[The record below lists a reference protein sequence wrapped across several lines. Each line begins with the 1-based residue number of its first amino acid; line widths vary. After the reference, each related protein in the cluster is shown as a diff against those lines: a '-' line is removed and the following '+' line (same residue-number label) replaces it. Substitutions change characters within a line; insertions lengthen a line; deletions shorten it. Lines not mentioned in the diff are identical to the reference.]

1 MRPSPNL
8 DLAPQLGMVPTAAL
22 VAYSQLL
29 ALPGAELEQAVTLE
43 LSRNPALIMDEPGQ
57 CGGCGLPA
65 EPPCPYCRAET
76 LRSRAGQPSSS
87 SAVARAPAAPET
99 WTDVLLRDLRLALPD
114 RDAAVAVVVVASLDE
129 RGYLTGELSELAR
142 AARTDTATVTHVL
155 RTLQECGPPGVGA
168 RDLRECLLLQID
180 RLAAAGGVKP
190 VARAIAADHLG
201 ALARGAFASI
211 ARQLGV
217 SADQVAEAR
226 VFIRRELV
234 PRPLLA
240 GCPGGDAADALP
252 VWPDV
257 AVTGQPGQPELLRVD
272 VLEEQRFPVRIDPA
286 FRRVARDEPAI
297 SALVRR
303 GDFFL
308 ARLRERWATM
318 RRITECVA
326 AERPDILAGEPQ
338 ADGRLTRSEIAAA
351 LGINPSTVSRATAGR
366 YVLLPSRRVLP
377 YAAFFDGSLGV
388 RSQLE
393 HIIAAEGRP
402 LSDSELCVRLQ
413 HAGHRVA
420 RRTVAKYRS
429 RLRVLPSIHR

>member
-1 MRPSPNL
+1 MRPSPSL

-43 LSRNPALIMDEPGQ
+43 LSRNPALVMDEPSQ

-65 EPPCPYCRAET
+65 EPPCPCCRAEA

-87 SAVARAPAAPET
+87 SAVARTPAAPEN
-99 WTDVLLRDLRLALPD
+99 WADVLLRELRLALPD
-114 RDAAVAVVVVASLDE
+114 RDAAVAVASRRREPRRAGLSH
-129 RGYLTGELSELAR
+129 RELPELAR

-155 RTLQECGPPGVGA
+155 RTLQDCGPPGVGA

-180 RLAAAGGVKP
+180 RGAAAGGVKP

-211 ARQLGV
+211 GRQLGV

-226 VFIRRELV
+226 LFIRRELV

-257 AVTGQPGQPELLRVD
+257 AVTEQPGQPELLRVD
-272 VLEEQRFPVRIDPA
+272 VLEEQRFPVRIDPS
-286 FRRVARDEPAI
+286 FRRVR
-297 SALVRR
+297 
-303 GDFFL
+303 
-308 ARLRERWATM
+308 
-318 RRITECVA
+318 
-326 AERPDILAGEPQ
+326 
-338 ADGRLTRSEIAAA
+338 
-351 LGINPSTVSRATAGR
+351 
-366 YVLLPSRRVLP
+366 
-377 YAAFFDGSLGV
+377 
-388 RSQLE
+388 
-393 HIIAAEGRP
+393 
-402 LSDSELCVRLQ
+402 
-413 HAGHRVA
+413 
-420 RRTVAKYRS
+420 
-429 RLRVLPSIHR
+429 

>member
-8 DLAPQLGMVPTAAL
+8 DLAPQLGMVPSAAL

-43 LSRNPALIMDEPGQ
+43 LSRNPALVMDEPSQ

-65 EPPCPYCRAET
+65 EPPCPYCRAEA
-76 LRSRAGQPSSS
+76 LRSRAGQPGSS
-87 SAVARAPAAPET
+87 SAAARTPAAPET

-114 RDAAVAVVVVASLDE
+114 RDVAVAVVVVASLDE
-129 RGYLTGELSELAR
+129 RGYLTGELSGLAR
-142 AARTDTATVTHVL
+142 AARTDTGTVTHVL

-180 RLAAAGGVKP
+180 RLEGAGGVKP

-257 AVTGQPGQPELLRVD
+257 AVTEQPGQPELLRVN
-272 VLEEQRFPVRIDPA
+272 VLEEQRFPVRIDPS

-338 ADGRLTRSEIAAA
+338 ADRRLTRGEIAAA
-351 LGINPSTVSRATAGR
+351 LGLNPSTVSRATAGR
-366 YVLLPSRRVLP
+366 YVLVPSHRVLP

-393 HIIAAEGRP
+393 HIIAAEGLL
-402 LSDSELCVRLQ
+402 LSDSELCARLQ
-413 HAGHRVA
+413 RAGHRVA

-429 RLRVLPSIHR
+429 SLRVLPSTHR